1 MLKTSEER
9 GDTLHVKFLVI
20 LNPGT
25 SLLALEV
32 HIGSRKRNLKGMQSD
47 SLRGNRFQLGFER
60 QWCFCGTKMRYV
72 ISKGENK
79 LKMGLAIRWRQSL
92 VLRKMNSRW
101 SHESNFK
108 EALKQKK
115 VDLEV

>member
-32 HIGSRKRNLKGMQSD
+32 HIGSRKRNLKGMPSD

-72 ISKGENK
+72 ITKGGNK
-79 LKMGLAIRWRQSL
+79 LNGSSNKMETIIGVQKNELKL
-92 VLRKMNSRW
+92 VT
-101 SHESNFK
+101 
-108 EALKQKK
+108 
-115 VDLEV
+115 